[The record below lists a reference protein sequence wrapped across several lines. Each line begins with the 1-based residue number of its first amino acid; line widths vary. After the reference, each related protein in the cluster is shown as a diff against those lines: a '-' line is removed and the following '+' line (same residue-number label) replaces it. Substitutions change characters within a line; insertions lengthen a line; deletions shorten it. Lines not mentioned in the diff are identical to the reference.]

1 MGPATIDQLKTLFN
15 VAAISVGDAILVDPQ
30 DVATDVWGN
39 NAILSYSPD
48 ISGAA
53 MSLAQPS
60 FGFTSVLPGHPFAE
74 KPYYSDETKSYV
86 YGATFERK
94 VNFGKTG
101 AGFLFQNCK

>member
-1 MGPATIDQLKTLFN
+1 
-15 VAAISVGDAILVDPQ
+15 
-30 DVATDVWGN
+30 
-39 NAILSYSPD
+39 
-48 ISGAA
+48 
-53 MSLAQPS
+53 MSLAQPA